1 MENTCPCCGRHCP
14 ADDLHC
20 DRGREHFGGEGES
33 RGPHGAHASHGP
45 HGPHESRPEEKALML
60 LRKCGHFLHHSGDA
74 AGNPARLFSV
84 LTEEERLQLETLLEK
99 CLNSWQK

>member
-14 ADDLHC
+14 IEDLHC
-20 DRGREHFGGEGES
+20 DRGRAHFGGEGES
-33 RGPHGAHASHGP
+33 HSFHGS
-45 HGPHESRPEEKALML
+45 HESRPEEKALVL

-74 AGNPARLFSV
+74 GNPARLLSV
-84 LTEEERLQLETLLEK
+84 LTEEERLQLEYLLEK